1 MKKRDSS
8 EKTQVVPANSPN
20 VLTSS
25 ADEKSIFDALRS
37 ENLQLLEDKLSQEQ
51 QLNKLN
57 LELTLLK
64 EHQTKTEDYES
75 IQEQLLQTTK
85 ENQENVDLIASKHL
99 ASNFLVLLIVQMI
112 SDIHKKVDQCR
123 FHQSHSFRS

>member
-1 MKKRDSS
+1 MKKRESC
-8 EKTQVVPANSPN
+8 EKAQIVQSNSPN
-20 VLTSS
+20 VMTST
-25 ADEKSIFDALRS
+25 ADENSIIDALRS

-51 QLNKLN
+51 PLNKLN

-85 ENQENVDLIASKHL
+85 ENQENVDRKRQEYQKFAYFGPFL
-99 ASNFLVLLIVQMI
+99 AKFPDLQVYDFARNRQA
-112 SDIHKKVDQCR
+112 DP
-123 FHQSHSFRS
+123 SFDA